1 MMKSLVSVIA
11 KLRRNEN
18 GAILVI
24 TAAALVIMLG
34 MTAMVVDIGALA
46 LEKTRLQSA
55 CDAAA
60 LAAAWQ
66 LPDAFSARQMARDYL
81 EMNNVNTSEA
91 IISFNTDNTKVFV
104 KASRNIDFR
113 FARVLGINH
122 GVATAKAAAMYG
134 SIKGMT
140 GVVPFGIPDQ
150 ELAFGEEYQLKAGSH
165 DDYGP
170 GNYGPLALELRGASS
185 YLNNLK
191 YGYDGILS
199 VGDWVETEPGNMSGP
214 TFDGVTYRLNSCT
227 HTPECSINS
236 YHSKCPTVMIV
247 PIYEP
252 ASLSGRTKVKIVG
265 FGAFLLKGVSG
276 KGNNSK
282 VTGYFLEIVPP
293 DGLEYILDPNQ
304 NDYGL
309 RTAKLVSE

>member
-24 TAAALVIMLG
+24 TAAALMVMLG

-113 FARVLGINH
+113 FAQVLGINH
-122 GVATAKAAAMYG
+122 GG
-134 SIKGMT
+134 SNCQGCSNVWKHKRN
-140 GVVPFGIPDQ
+140 D
-150 ELAFGEEYQLKAGSH
+150 
-165 DDYGP
+165 
-170 GNYGPLALELRGASS
+170 R
-185 YLNNLK
+185 
-191 YGYDGILS
+191 
-199 VGDWVETEPGNMSGP
+199 
-214 TFDGVTYRLNSCT
+214 SCSFWY
-227 HTPECSINS
+227 P
-236 YHSKCPTVMIV
+236 
-247 PIYEP
+247 
-252 ASLSGRTKVKIVG
+252 
-265 FGAFLLKGVSG
+265 
-276 KGNNSK
+276 
-282 VTGYFLEIVPP
+282 
-293 DGLEYILDPNQ
+293 
-304 NDYGL
+304 
-309 RTAKLVSE
+309 